1 MKNIVI
7 TEDAIQQHIQNI
19 GQCFLRNKIL
29 TGFGV
34 RIYPSGKASYIVEP
48 VVKGSTKRN
57 VIGRYPLLVCARGK
71 GAG

>member
-7 TEDAIQQHIQNI
+7 TEDVIQQHIQNI
-19 GQCFLRNKIL
+19 GQCFLRNEIL

-48 VVKGSTKRN
+48 AVKGST
-57 VIGRYPLLVCARGK
+57 
-71 GAG
+71 